1 MTIEISDDRSCMD
14 VAVIHAFLSQESYWA
29 TNVPLEVVQ
38 RAIEHSL
45 CVGAFDGDA
54 QVGFARAITDYATFA
69 YIADV
74 FVLPS
79 HRGRGISKRIMDAIV
94 NHPELRGLRRWH
106 LVTRDAQRLY
116 AQFGFTAVDVPER
129 HMMRGPSPY
138 PLPAKRGEGT
148 ED

>member
-1 MTIEISDDRSCMD
+1 MTVEITDDRARMD
-14 VAVIHAFLSQESYWA
+14 VAVIHAFLSQDSYWA
-29 TNVPLEVVQ
+29 KNVPCEVVQ

-45 CVGAFDGDA
+45 CVGAFDDGA

-79 HRGRGISKRIMDAIV
+79 HRGSGISKQLMDAIV

-106 LVTRDAQRLY
+106 LVTRDAHALY
-116 AQFGFTAVDVPER
+116 AQFGFTPVDVPER
-129 HMMRGPSPY
+129 HMMRVVKDAY
-138 PLPAKRGEGT
+138 AQ
-148 ED
+148 